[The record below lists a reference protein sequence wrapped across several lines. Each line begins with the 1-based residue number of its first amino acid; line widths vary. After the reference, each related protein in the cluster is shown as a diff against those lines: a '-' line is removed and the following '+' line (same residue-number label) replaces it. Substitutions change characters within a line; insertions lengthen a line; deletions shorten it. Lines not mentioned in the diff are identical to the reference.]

1 MMDKATEVRMKVF
14 QALNGFQ
21 FNDVEI
27 PVFDEVV
34 NSHASIPSVGGAQQV
49 YVMLQDQQV
58 VYNPIQTQC
67 ASRFDVN
74 LTIKVVTIFGVDG
87 SKKLSEDIGHQ
98 LLKLIRDNRG
108 GSKIDGVQRVD
119 LNINRSQNETS
130 LTNVAFSKIFILT
143 FVVNDYNEE

>member
-1 MMDKATEVRMKVF
+1 MDKATEVRVKVF
-14 QALNGFQ
+14 QTLNGFK
-21 FNDVEI
+21 FNDIEI

-34 NSHASIPSVGGAQQV
+34 NSHASIPSIGGAQQV
-49 YVMLQDQQV
+49 YIMLQDQQV
-58 VYNPIQTQC
+58 VYNPIQTAC
-67 ASRFDVN
+67 APRFDVN

-119 LNINRSQNETS
+119 LNINRSQNETT
-130 LTNVAFSKIFILT
+130 LTNTAFSKIYILT

>member
-14 QALNGFQ
+14 QVLNGFK
-21 FNDVEI
+21 FNNAEI

-34 NSHASIPSVGGAQQV
+34 NTRTTLPSVGGAQQV
-49 YVMLQDQQV
+49 YIMLQDQQV
-58 VYNPIQTQC
+58 VYNPVQTQC
-67 ASRFDVN
+67 APRFDVN
-74 LTIKVVTIFGVDG
+74 LTIKVVTIFGTEG

-119 LNINRSQNETS
+119 LNINRSQNETT

-143 FVVNDYNEE
+143 FVVNDYSEE